1 VIAMAKKLTK
11 AQARKRL
18 SEASDKIMK
27 VWLHVSRDL
36 NVGMS
41 ARDRAD
47 LLNAYNAC
55 VKARKKLE

>member
-1 VIAMAKKLTK
+1 MARKLTK

-36 NVGMS
+36 NVGMTS
-41 ARDRAD
+41 KDRTD
-47 LLNAYNAC
+47 LLNAYKAC